1 MTGLKHRLTGFVRRA
16 SIAVLSLL
24 CAFSISACDGPNA
37 QDSPTVAKPE
47 TGAIAQANLAGTE
60 LNPDITGEL
69 RVEETADGLL
79 MQGTF
84 RNVPPGE
91 HGFHIHE
98 GESCADEGKAAGGHF
113 NPRQVAHGYLPDD
126 GFENAHAGD
135 TGNVEA
141 AEDGTV
147 NWSLEVPGLAIAPG
161 ELSVANRA
169 VILHAKPDDFGQPTG
184 NAGDRIACGII
195 Q

>member
-1 MTGLKHRLTGFVRRA
+1 MTGLKPRLARFVRRA
-16 SIAVLSLL
+16 AIALFSLL
-24 CAFSISACDGPNA
+24 FAFSISACDA
-37 QDSPTVAKPE
+37 SDTQDSPTAAEPDS
-47 TGAIAQANLAGTE
+47 GAIAQATLAGTE

-69 RVEETADGLL
+69 TVEETADGLL
-79 MQGTF
+79 MQGTL

-113 NPRQVAHGYLPDD
+113 NPRQVEHGFLPED
-126 GFENAHAGD
+126 GLDNAHAGD

-147 NWSLEVPGLAIAPG
+147 NWSLEVPELTLAPG

-169 VILHAKPDDFGQPTG
+169 VILHAQPDDFGQPTG